1 LNFIIHRGT
10 HQIGGS
16 CVEVRSGEDR
26 ILLDLGLPLTIP
38 GDDAQPV
45 AGQPVQALLS
55 SGVLPHI
62 AGVYAGDAPE
72 VRAVIISHV
81 HQDHMGLANFVHP
94 DIPVYATEGAWALT
108 EALSPF
114 LPARTPIANQ
124 RTMPMK
130 APQKFGALTVTAI
143 PVDHSAPDATALL
156 VEEDGTRLLYTGD
169 LRAHGRKGYMF
180 TRLIRELAGTIGT
193 LIVEGTTIGRPDH
206 EPVSEESLEPE
217 FMRLFTQQPHMTLVF
232 CSAQNLD
239 RIVTV
244 NRAVK
249 QTDKTMVIDL
259 YTAFT
264 LHKLACLS
272 ANLPQWHWP
281 EIQIAPWMYQQ
292 QRLNDA
298 GHGEFVESTRPK
310 WTNMRTMQAQGKDT
324 VLLMRSN
331 RKMASIETALGDE
344 SRQVQVVW
352 SMWDGYWA
360 EDVHARLFCE
370 KYGIKRDY
378 VHTSG
383 HASWS
388 DLKRLIEGINPV
400 DVVPIHTEHASV
412 FEGQFSNVI
421 LPADGASV
429 QVSKRDCPVFRSCS
443 AD

>member
-1 LNFIIHRGT
+1 
-10 HQIGGS
+10 
-16 CVEVRSGEDR
+16 
-26 ILLDLGLPLTIP
+26 
-38 GDDAQPV
+38 
-45 AGQPVQALLS
+45 
-55 SGVLPHI
+55 
-62 AGVYAGDAPE
+62 
-72 VRAVIISHV
+72 
-81 HQDHMGLANFVHP
+81 
-94 DIPVYATEGAWALT
+94 
-108 EALSPF
+108 
-114 LPARTPIANQ
+114 
-124 RTMPMK
+124 
-130 APQKFGALTVTAI
+130 
-143 PVDHSAPDATALL
+143 
-156 VEEDGTRLLYTGD
+156 
-169 LRAHGRKGYMF
+169 
-180 TRLIRELAGTIGT
+180 
-193 LIVEGTTIGRPDH
+193 
-206 EPVSEESLEPE
+206 
-217 FMRLFTQQPHMTLVF
+217 MTLVF

-292 QRLNDA
+292 QRLQDA
-298 GHGEFVESTRPK
+298 GHGEFVEATRPK
-310 WTNMRTMQAQGKDT
+310 WTNMRRMKARAKDT

-344 SRQVQVVW
+344 SRQVQVLW

-370 KYGIKRDY
+370 KFGIKRDY

-400 DVVPIHTEHASV
+400 TVVPIHTEHASV
-412 FEGQFSNVI
+412 FAQQFSNVI

-429 QVSKRDCPVFRSCS
+429 PVHKREKRG
-443 AD
+443 